1 MNTHSWLTSIS
12 WIYSGLESERWCIYA
27 VCEEGS
33 VHVTQQVY
41 VGCNWGVYLNLC
53 SPLCV
58 VAVVQAR

>member
-1 MNTHSWLTSIS
+1 MNVAQQLSVSRS
-12 WIYSGLESERWCIYA
+12 WCIYA